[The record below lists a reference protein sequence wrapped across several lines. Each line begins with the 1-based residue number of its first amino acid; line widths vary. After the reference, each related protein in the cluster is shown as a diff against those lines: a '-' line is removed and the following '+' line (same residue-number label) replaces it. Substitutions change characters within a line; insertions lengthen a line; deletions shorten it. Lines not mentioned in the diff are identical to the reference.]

1 MTITR
6 KQLIN
11 AMNNAN
17 KLGNLRDSGTLED
30 MARNLKKWGS
40 LTSRQAEFA
49 AVLIERN
56 SNEKV
61 KEAAKTEAVHVR
73 AWQEDGAY
81 REWVLF
87 LARFFSGSKQT
98 AYIHHIQNRRVAAN
112 CILASHIGKTT
123 TPLWGY
129 CERLLTSKLAPRLR
143 EIFENPPIY
152 SLGELVQ
159 IRASELTYWAKQ
171 QGQGEQMGFILEVE
185 PSYVDTVATYNK
197 TKGGTKTYKIMFTVG
212 GEVTLRENQ
221 IKLVSRKNHNKE

>member
-6 KQLIN
+6 KQLIH

-30 MARNLKKWGS
+30 MARNLKRWGS

-49 AVLIERN
+49 AALIERN

-61 KEAAKTEAVHVR
+61 KQAAGVQEAHSLGWSEP
-73 AWQEDGAY
+73 EY
-81 REWVLF
+81 REWLLF
-87 LARFFSGSKQT
+87 LARFFSGSKQH
-98 AYIHHIQNRRVAAN
+98 AYLMHIQNRRVAAN
-112 CILASHIGKTT
+112 TILAHHIGGSVPNWKD
-123 TPLWGY
+123 
-129 CERLLTSKLAPRLR
+129 CEFLLKSKLAPRLR
-143 EIFENPPIY
+143 EIYENPPIY
-152 SLGELVQ
+152 SAGELVQ
-159 IRASELTYWAKQ
+159 IRASEVSYYDRSK
-171 QGQGEQMGFILEVE
+171 GVDKEMGFILEVE

>member
-40 LTSRQAEFA
+40 LTSRQADFA
-49 AVLIERN
+49 KILIERN

-61 KEAAKTEAVHVR
+61 KEAAKVEAVHVR
-73 AWQEDGAY
+73 AWEGDGAY
-81 REWVLF
+81 REWILF

-98 AYIHHIQNRRVAAN
+98 AYIHHIQNRRVAADL
-112 CILASHIGKTT
+112 ILASHIRKT
-123 TPLWGY
+123 TPLWCY

-152 SLGELVQ
+152 STGELVS
-159 IRASELTYWAKQ
+159 IRRTELTYWAIER
-171 QGQGEQMGFILEVE
+171 GQDKEMGFITEIE
-185 PSYVDTVATYNK
+185 PTYVDTVGTYHK
-197 TKGGTKTYKIMFTVG
+197 TKGGTKTYRILFPTGEKI
-212 GEVTLRENQ
+212 LRENQ
-221 IKLVSRKNHNKE
+221 VKLVSRKNHNKE